1 MSDLVAAITTDPSTW
16 DITTPELY
24 IGNRNV
30 SNGDMYIANISIS
43 GRGCLHL
50 EPIEMLLDAGTKE
63 SMCLCDTVVKGL
75 TVDSSVAEKIR
86 YRF

>member
-1 MSDLVAAITTDPSTW
+1 
-16 DITTPELY
+16 
-24 IGNRNV
+24 
-30 SNGDMYIANISIS
+30 
-43 GRGCLHL
+43 
-50 EPIEMLLDAGTKE
+50 MLLDAGTKE